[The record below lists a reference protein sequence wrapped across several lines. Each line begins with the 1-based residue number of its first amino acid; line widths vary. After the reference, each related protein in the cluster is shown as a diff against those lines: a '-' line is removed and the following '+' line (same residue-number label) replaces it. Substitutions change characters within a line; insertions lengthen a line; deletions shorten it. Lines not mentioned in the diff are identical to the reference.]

1 MKKGTDYFISLLLVL
16 VSLVWGGSFIIVKI
30 ATIEIDPVHLGFL
43 RFLIATPIMIL
54 VLLFLKRDTYIP
66 LKELP
71 SLAVLGLT
79 GVTLLYTFQFI
90 GISYTNAPA
99 ASVLINTNVI
109 FIAILSA
116 LFLKEKFNVKKILGV
131 LLSFS
136 GVLIVIFSNIR
147 QEAFSFSNVFFIGS
161 ILVLLSAFCW
171 AIYSIVGKRL
181 LRIYDTFAVTT
192 YAFTLGSIFYIPFVI
207 LDIVPLLQKISFNG
221 WISILYLAILC
232 SVFGYV
238 GWYYSLKKSEASK
251 AAVYLN
257 LIPLFT
263 ITISIFMGKIPTI
276 FFLFGA
282 ILIIYGVYLTQ
293 KS

>member
-54 VLLFLKRDTYIP
+54 LLLFLKRDTYIP

-147 QEAFSFSNVFFIGS
+147 QESFSFSNVFFIGS

-181 LRIYDTFAVTT
+181 LRIYDTFTVTT
-192 YAFTLGSIFYIPFVI
+192 YAFTLGTIFYIPFVI

>member
-54 VLLFLKRDTYIP
+54 LLLFLKRDTYIP

-171 AIYSIVGKRL
+171 AIYSIVGERL
-181 LRIYDTFAVTT
+181 LRIYDTFTVTT
-192 YAFTLGSIFYIPFVI
+192 YAFTLGTIFYIPFVI